1 MERPVRDR
9 LALRAELIRGRGS
22 APPRADAP
30 RAGARPRSSFGV
42 REPQARRGAAGR
54 ARRTMRMRGLEPP
67 RGPYGSGG
75 GWREVEKP
83 LKTARWRGR
92 TGPRRLGRCERSRT
106 HCGLNRPTLEGAPPL
121 TRAPHHT
128 LASCPTSPN
137 PSRASAGR
145 GLPSECDRVKVCE
158 CAASDPD
165 RVDDASSGVPPVH
178 GCLCPTT
185 VGWPRWRAWCLRRRG
200 VASGVCAA

>member
-9 LALRAELIRGRGS
+9 LALRTELIRGRGS

-106 HCGLNRPTLEGAPPL
+106 DCGLNRPTLEGAPPL
-121 TRAPHHT
+121 TRAPHHIGVMSHVAQS
-128 LASCPTSPN
+128 LPCL
-137 PSRASAGR
+137 SRS
-145 GLPSECDRVKVCE
+145 GLTVRVRPRKVCE